1 MALLPHPTGRGS
13 AVFYG
18 RRAADTFAHRA
29 HRRDA
34 RHAIAAAA
42 RDPRDRARSQATVLI
57 DDHRI
62 SRRHAAI
69 RLAPQE
75 AFLVDLGST
84 NGTWCNGQP
93 VGAETR
99 LADGDRIRLG
109 LVEVRYCDPA
119 AADTVPVNDFRN
131 LPLLSRTLHRHVLVP
146 GGAGIPQVRTPAPM
160 HADRSVTAPI
170 DEPVPAADH

>member
-1 MALLPHPTGRGS
+1 MDDALLTPSLTVLTGAMRGTRLRLPLGTHVIGRG
-13 AVFYG
+13 
-18 RRAADTFAHRA
+18 
-29 HRRDA
+29 
-34 RHAIAAAA
+34 
-42 RDPRDRARSQATVLI
+42 PEATVLI

-131 LPLLSRTLHRHVLVP
+131 LPLLSRTLHRRVLVP
-146 GGAGIPQVRTPAPM
+146 GGAGIPQVRTPAPV

-170 DEPVPAADH
+170 DEPVPAAGH

>member
-1 MALLPHPTGRGS
+1 MDDALLTPSLTVLTGAMRGTRLRLPLGTHVIGRG
-13 AVFYG
+13 
-18 RRAADTFAHRA
+18 
-29 HRRDA
+29 
-34 RHAIAAAA
+34 
-42 RDPRDRARSQATVLI
+42 PEATVLI

-131 LPLLSRTLHRHVLVP
+131 LPLLSRTLHRRVLVP
-146 GGAGIPQVRTPAPM
+146 GGAGIPQVRTPAPV
-160 HADRSVTAPI
+160 HTDRSVTAPI

>member
-1 MALLPHPTGRGS
+1 MDDALLTPSLTVLTGAMRGTRLRLPLGTHVIGRG
-13 AVFYG
+13 
-18 RRAADTFAHRA
+18 
-29 HRRDA
+29 
-34 RHAIAAAA
+34 
-42 RDPRDRARSQATVLI
+42 PEATVLI

-131 LPLLSRTLHRHVLVP
+131 LPLLSRTLHRRVLVP

>member
-1 MALLPHPTGRGS
+1 MDDALLTPSLTVLTGAMRGTRLRLPLGTHVIGRG
-13 AVFYG
+13 
-18 RRAADTFAHRA
+18 
-29 HRRDA
+29 
-34 RHAIAAAA
+34 
-42 RDPRDRARSQATVLI
+42 PEATVLI

-131 LPLLSRTLHRHVLVP
+131 LPLLSRTLHRRVLVP
-146 GGAGIPQVRTPAPM
+146 GGAGIPQVRTPAPV

>member
-1 MALLPHPTGRGS
+1 MDDALLTPSLTVLTGAMRGTRLRLPLGTHVIGRG
-13 AVFYG
+13 
-18 RRAADTFAHRA
+18 
-29 HRRDA
+29 
-34 RHAIAAAA
+34 
-42 RDPRDRARSQATVLI
+42 PEATVLI

-75 AFLVDLGST
+75 AFLADLGST

-131 LPLLSRTLHRHVLVP
+131 LPLLSRTLHRRVLVP
-146 GGAGIPQVRTPAPM
+146 GGAGIPQVRTPAPV

>member
-1 MALLPHPTGRGS
+1 MDDALLTPSLTVLTGAMRGTRLRLPLGTHVIGRG
-13 AVFYG
+13 
-18 RRAADTFAHRA
+18 
-29 HRRDA
+29 
-34 RHAIAAAA
+34 
-42 RDPRDRARSQATVLI
+42 PEATVLI

-131 LPLLSRTLHRHVLVP
+131 LPLLSRTLHRRVLVP
-146 GGAGIPQVRTPAPM
+146 GGGGIPQVRTPAPV